1 MTVLGT
7 KNDVRTVRSHCN
19 LSVHPYSIPYKTAS
33 AGICAVFYGILY
45 GCTDKLQRERTVQTV
60 KDYVTAH
67 DSSPYLVLLLFLAS
81 LAELIPEMW
90 SRVFKYKWNL
100 Y

>member
-1 MTVLGT
+1 MTAMTLSFTVC
-7 KNDVRTVRSHCN
+7 TVRSHSN

-33 AGICAVFYGILY
+33 AGMCAVFYGILY

-90 SRVFKYKWNL
+90 SRVFKYKWNM